1 MSTLINQARARMPR
15 IAEAAVE
22 RARLS
27 VVPRTPAKRAGR
39 VPFVA
44 LLSLLLVAGVA
55 GLLFFNT
62 SMQQVSFRV
71 TRMEDRATLLEAQRQ
86 GLQMQLD
93 RLRDPQLLAV
103 RAKAMNMVP
112 PATPAFIRLGDGKV
126 LGTPMPATWAESI
139 RVNPLPTRKPKNL
152 KARKVEVKAAITKNG
167 THGGAAAPAASTVA
181 GTKKNH

>member
-1 MSTLINQARARMPR
+1 
-15 IAEAAVE
+15 
-22 RARLS
+22 
-27 VVPRTPAKRAGR
+27 
-39 VPFVA
+39 
-44 LLSLLLVAGVA
+44 
-55 GLLFFNT
+55 
-62 SMQQVSFRV
+62 
-71 TRMEDRATLLEAQRQ
+71 MEDRATLLEAQRQ

-152 KARKVEVKAAITKNG
+152 KTRKVKVKAAITKNG
-167 THGGAAAPAASTVA
+167 TQGGAAAPAASTVT